1 MTDAEVVQLVRNFL
15 GGLTED
21 EMPDSMILFFYN
33 KWKVCYDLENRPDQ
47 FSIILYNTVLDCVRW
62 LIVQEVSSGASAIRE
77 RFEKVGDETISVK
90 YGSNSGNWQDF
101 LDWLTEHPEYID
113 PCLKDNAVGSGLG
126 LIIIGGTRK
135 GEFARVKRNRDSFN
149 GFMEPGIF
157 PAAGTRTGVKKRNP
171 WMVN

>member
-1 MTDAEVVQLVRNFL
+1 MTDEEVVQLVRNFL

-62 LIVQEVSSGASAIRE
+62 LLVQSVSSGASGIRE

-90 YGSNSGNWQDF
+90 YGDSSGNWQNF
-101 LDWLTEHPEYID
+101 LDYLLEHPEYID
-113 PCLKDNAVGSGLG
+113 PCLKEANGNGSGLV
-126 LIIIGGTRK
+126 IIGGVRRN
-135 GEFARVKRNRDSFN
+135 EVNRVRRNPNSHN
-149 GFMEPGIF
+149 GFMEQGIY
-157 PAAGTRTGVKKRNP
+157 PAPGTRSSVRKRNP
-171 WMVN
+171 WMVK